1 MFKLFKKDPKDNV
14 PELEVTISNQT
25 VIRVLALV
33 FGAII
38 FLAAVRQ
45 AALPL
50 LLLASAF
57 FLSLALNSPVQWIAR
72 HMPGNLRG
80 KRTAATAVAFILVIG
95 FLGGFLASVVPPL
108 IRQTENFVSAAPGL
122 VNDLRDSN
130 SPIGGLVQRY
140 ALQDEIDNFSS
151 ELGEKLRASSGTIVS
166 GISTVGSS
174 IFATVTILVLT
185 VMMLVEGPRI
195 LAFGRELVPDGERKH
210 VDRLAR
216 EMYRVIKGFINGQVI
231 LAALAAVIITP
242 FFFLLNI
249 SYPIALMAIV
259 FICGLIPMVGAT
271 IGAVIVSL
279 VALATS
285 PVSALIVFLV
295 YLLYQ
300 QIENY
305 VIQPKIQANSTDMSP
320 LLIFS
325 SVLIG
330 VSFGGLFGG
339 LFAIPIAGCIRIV
352 ILDYLKNHHYIADK
366 PTVNAEVAKAKAG
379 AK

>member
-1 MFKLFKKDPKDNV
+1 MFKLFKKDSL
-14 PELEVTISNQT
+14 PELEVTVSNQT
-25 VIRVLALV
+25 VLRVLALV

-38 FLAAVRQ
+38 FITAVGQ
-45 AALPL
+45 ASYPL
-50 LLLASAF
+50 LLIASAF
-57 FLSLALNSPVQWIAR
+57 FLSLALNAPVHWIAR
-72 HMPGNLRG
+72 HLPGKLRG
-80 KRTAATAVAFILVIG
+80 QRTTATAIAFILVIG
-95 FLGGFLASVVPPL
+95 ILGGFLASVVPPL
-108 IRQTENFVSAAPGL
+108 IHQTENFVSAAPGL
-122 VNDLRDSN
+122 INDLRDSN
-130 SPIGGLVQRY
+130 SPVGGLVQRY
-140 ALQDEIDNFSS
+140 NLQDEINNFSS
-151 ELGEKLRASSGTIVS
+151 EIGAKLKASSGTIIS

-174 IFATVTILVLT
+174 ILAVITILALT

-195 LAFGRELVPDGERKH
+195 LAFGRELIPEGKRNHADH
-210 VDRLAR
+210 LAR
-216 EMYRVIKGFINGQVI
+216 EMYRVIKGYINGQVT

-242 FFFLLNI
+242 FFFILNV

-285 PVSALIVFLV
+285 PVAALVIFLI

-352 ILDYLKNHHYIADK
+352 ILDYLRNHHYIADN
-366 PTVNAEVAKAKAG
+366 PTIKEEVAEAVKAG
-379 AK
+379 

>member
-1 MFKLFKKDPKDNV
+1 MFKLFKKDSF
-14 PELEVTISNQT
+14 PEIEVTVSNRT
-25 VIRVLALV
+25 VLRVLALV

-38 FLAAVRQ
+38 FITAVRL
-45 AALPL
+45 ASYPL
-50 LLLASAF
+50 LLIASAF
-57 FLSLALNSPVQWIAR
+57 FLSLALNSPVHWIAR
-72 HMPGNLRG
+72 HLPGKLKG
-80 KRTAATAVAFILVIG
+80 QRTAATAIAFILVIAV
-95 FLGGFLASVVPPL
+95 LGGFLASVVPPL
-108 IRQTENFVSAAPGL
+108 IRQTENFVTAAPGL
-122 VNDLRDSN
+122 INDLRDAN
-130 SPIGGLVQRY
+130 SPIGGLVERY
-140 ALQDEIDNFSS
+140 KLQDEINSFSS
-151 ELGEKLRASSGTIVS
+151 EIGDKLQASSGAIVS

-174 IFATVTILVLT
+174 ILAVLTILVLT

-195 LAFGRELVPDGERKH
+195 LAFARELIPDTKRDH
-210 VDRLAR
+210 ADRLAA
-216 EMYRVIKGFINGQVI
+216 EMYRVIKGYINGQVT
-231 LAALAAVIITP
+231 LAALAAIIITP
-242 FFFLLNI
+242 FFFMLGI

-285 PVSALIVFLV
+285 PVAALIIFLI

-339 LFAIPIAGCIRIV
+339 LFAIPIAGCIRIAL
-352 ILDYLKNHHYIADK
+352 LDYLKNHHYIEDK
-366 PTVNAEVAKAKAG
+366 PTVKDEIAQASRAG
-379 AK
+379 